1 MKLKLISS
9 DSFVHSFVKKFL
21 VVVSLVFCK
30 QFMNEKG
37 YKMSSFSFFF
47 NKMRI
52 ISTTRPNK
60 NCWCLLLTQPFV
72 FFKKWQKFQEIAYER
87 LEDAKEEIS
96 NIEEKLLAIM
106 PNKSQSLKAVK
117 EMKSRVKD
125 VML

>member
-1 MKLKLISS
+1 
-9 DSFVHSFVKKFL
+9 
-21 VVVSLVFCK
+21 
-30 QFMNEKG
+30 
-37 YKMSSFSFFF
+37 
-47 NKMRI
+47 MRI
-52 ISTTRPNK
+52 ISTTRPYK